1 MRPGPLGRKVDTA
14 GRRTSEGSVIQAKG
28 VDGGGRTGKIDLLKV
43 LRYSASRTLL
53 DRVPLRVLRA
63 VRRTAYWNATQKP

>member
-28 VDGGGRTGKIDLLKV
+28 VDGGGRTGKIDLLKD
-43 LRYSASRTLL
+43 A
-53 DRVPLRVLRA
+53 A
-63 VRRTAYWNATQKP
+63 VFGVAYAIGPRTA